1 VKLAI
6 TSKGPLI
13 GSAFCKDFEQCQ
25 YIIIYDTKTKE
36 YASRISPSFYTQN
49 PEDLKKFLKAV
60 FIKNIITGRKINDS
74 FFKIFI
80 PNGENITVEDA
91 ILQFRKKE
99 E

>member
-1 VKLAI
+1 MKLAI

-80 PNGENITVEDA
+80 PNGENIAVEDV
-91 ILQFRKKE
+91 ILQYRKKE